1 MKIKQILI
9 LFLLLNLTKCAANS
23 QNDESG
29 STTKKVIS
37 YAFKIGVAFGTA
49 CAAAIG
55 KAVGEKI
62 AEDHIK

>member
-29 STTKKVIS
+29 ITTKKVIGL
-37 YAFKIGVAFGTA
+37 AFKIGAAFGTA
-49 CAAAIG
+49 CAAVIG

-62 AEDHIK
+62 SENYIK